1 MGGGTCPAG
10 FKIHAWQMG
19 LAILNKLTTA
29 LHLKCLCSLELNVK
43 KYCRGGN
50 QATPKRARWKTLHD
64 CRDVEVVAVKPS
76 TPVPAVPLF
85 LDPFAHYIVFISAMS
100 KIP

>member
-1 MGGGTCPAG
+1 MLRNTVEEE
-10 FKIHAWQMG
+10 IR
-19 LAILNKLTTA
+19 
-29 LHLKCLCSLELNVK
+29 LH
-43 KYCRGGN
+43 
-50 QATPKRARWKTLHD
+50 HD